1 MLNAPL
7 REASN
12 SLQQNRKL
20 AIDSEWL
27 DDLRLRIDDLCTI
40 TSRYLEQEH
49 IEQLREACSFAAQ
62 AHAGVYRKSGE
73 PYIFHPL
80 AVARI
85 LANVRFDHET
95 LLAALLHD
103 VIEDTQYDKES
114 LSTHFGPE
122 VAELVDGVS
131 KLTQIKFDSKL
142 EAQAENFRKMF
153 LAMAKDLRVIMIKLA
168 DRLHNM
174 RTLSAMRP
182 ISRRRIARETL
193 EIYAPIA
200 GRLGMN
206 HLRQELE
213 DLGLSHLYPFRF
225 RVLQEAVRKLSG
237 NRHEIISQMETRIN
251 ARLREEGIA
260 ARVVG
265 RSKHLWAIYQ
275 KMRGKLP
282 LSFEEQLIGHSPDA
296 ERLTARKNKPFREVY
311 DVYAVRIIVD
321 TVDNCYRVL
330 GIAHNLYKPI
340 MGRFKDYIAI
350 PKANGYQSLHT
361 VLFGPGG
368 APIELQ
374 IRTEDMHTMAEVGVA
389 AHWLYKAGNDSEGGR
404 AHQRAREWLTK
415 LLDMQRR
422 AGNPVEFLE
431 SVKIDLFPDE
441 IYVFTPRGEIIELP
455 RGATAV
461 DFAYAIHSD
470 VGNTCVG
477 ARINRRLAP
486 LRTPLTTG
494 QTVEA
499 IITPT
504 ARPNPAWL
512 HFVVTAKARA
522 SIRHYLKHLKRDEA
536 ALLGK
541 RLLEKALAG
550 RIGGL
555 SELPTERI
563 KALLREFNLN
573 HFEDLL
579 ADIGLGNRVA
589 ALIVK
594 RLLPEDTREEDPALA
609 ADAQPLFIKGT
620 EGAVVSFGKCCRPL
634 PGDAIIGF
642 LNAGRGI
649 VIHRDNC
656 KNVITYKKNADRW
669 IEVEW
674 EQNIATDFPV
684 DLRLEAINKRGVLA
698 TIAAA
703 ISAAD
708 ANIETINTSE
718 REGNLT
724 TVCLLL
730 NVNDRKHLARIL
742 RRLRTLPEVTKVVR
756 RA

>member
-1 MLNAPL
+1 MMSVPL
-7 REASN
+7 REVRN
-12 SLQQNRKL
+12 EIQSLCKL
-20 AIDSEWL
+20 AVGDEWL
-27 DDLRLRIDDLCTI
+27 DDLRLRIDDLCAI
-40 TSRYLEQEH
+40 TAEYLEPEQV
-49 IEQLREACSFAAQ
+49 EQLREACHFAAE
-62 AHAGVYRKSGE
+62 AHAGIYRKSGE

-95 LLAALLHD
+95 LQAALLHD
-103 VIEDTQYDKES
+103 VIEDTHYDKEQIS
-114 LSTHFGPE
+114 SRFGPE
-122 VAELVDGVS
+122 VADLVDGVS
-131 KLTQIKFDSKL
+131 KLTQIQFNSKL

-182 ISRRRIARETL
+182 ESRRRIARETL

-213 DLGLSHLYPFRF
+213 DLGLNHLYPLRF
-225 RVLQEAVRKLSG
+225 RVLQDAVRKMSG
-237 NRHEIISQMETRIN
+237 NRHEIVSQMESRIN
-251 ARLREEGIA
+251 VRLREEDIK
-260 ARVVG
+260 ARVMG
-265 RSKHLWAIYQ
+265 RSKHLWGIYQ
-275 KMRGKLP
+275 KMRGKPPLP
-282 LSFEEQLIGHSPDA
+282 FRERPAGPSPDTD
-296 ERLTARKNKPFREVY
+296 RLSARKTKPFREVH

-321 TVDNCYRVL
+321 TADTCYRVL
-330 GIAHNLYKPI
+330 GVMHSLYKPI

-368 APIELQ
+368 IPIELQ
-374 IRTEDMHTMAEVGVA
+374 IRTEEMHIMAEVGVA
-389 AHWLYKAGNDSEGGR
+389 AHWRYKSGGEGQGGH
-404 AHQRAREWLTK
+404 AQQRAREWLQK

-431 SVKIDLFPDE
+431 SVKVDLFPDE
-441 IYVFTPRGEIIELP
+441 VYVFTPRGEIIELP

-477 ARINRRLAP
+477 ARVDRRLVP

-512 HFVVTAKARA
+512 NFVVTAKARA
-522 SIRHYLKHLKRDEA
+522 SIRHYLKHLQRGEA
-536 ALLGK
+536 TLLGK

-555 SELPTERI
+555 NELPAERI
-563 KALLREFNLN
+563 KALVQEFNLTS
-573 HFEDLL
+573 FDELL

-589 ALIVK
+589 ALIAK
-594 RLLPEDTREEDPALA
+594 RLLPSDEQEEPLSPDAS
-609 ADAQPLFIKGT
+609 AQPLLIKGT
-620 EGAVVSFGKCCRPL
+620 EGTVVGFGKCCRPL

-642 LNAGRGI
+642 LNTGRGI
-649 VIHRDNC
+649 VIHRDHC
-656 KNVITYKKNADRW
+656 KNVTGYKRTAEKW

-674 EQNIATDFPV
+674 EPHITTDFPV
-684 DLRLEAINKRGVLA
+684 ELRLDIVNKRGVLA

-703 ISAAD
+703 ISATD
-708 ANIETINTSE
+708 TNIETINTSE
-718 REGNLT
+718 RDGNTT
-724 TVCLLL
+724 TVHLLL
-730 NVNDRKHLARIL
+730 NVRDRSHLARVM
-742 RRLRTLPEVTKVVR
+742 RRLRTLPEALKLAR
-756 RA
+756 RG

>member
-1 MLNAPL
+1 MLSTPL
-7 REASN
+7 RDQN
-12 SLQQNRKL
+12 DIQQIPNL
-20 AIDSEWL
+20 TVDNEWL
-27 DDLRLRIDDLCTI
+27 DDLHLRIDDLCAI
-40 TSRYLEQEH
+40 AGEYLEPAQVER
-49 IEQLREACSFAAQ
+49 LRDACYFATE
-62 AHAGVYRKSGE
+62 AHAGIYRKSGE

-95 LLAALLHD
+95 LQAALLHD
-103 VIEDTQYDKES
+103 VIEDTHYSKEQ
-114 LSTHFGPE
+114 LSNRFGPE
-122 VAELVDGVS
+122 VAGLVDGVS
-131 KLTQIKFDSKL
+131 KLTQIQFNSKL

-153 LAMAKDLRVIMIKLA
+153 LAMAKDLRIIMIKLA

-174 RTLSAMRP
+174 RTLGAMRP
-182 ISRRRIARETL
+182 ESRRRIARETL

-213 DLGLSHLYPFRF
+213 NLGFNHLYPVRF
-225 RVLQEAVRKLSG
+225 RVLQDTVRKMSG
-237 NRHEIISQMETRIN
+237 NRREIIGQLETRIQT
-251 ARLREEGIA
+251 RLDDEGIK

-265 RSKHLWAIYQ
+265 RSKHLWGIYQ
-275 KMRGKLP
+275 KMRSKHLP
-282 LSFEEQLIGHSPDA
+282 FKDVH
-296 ERLTARKNKPFREVY
+296 
-311 DVYAVRIIVD
+311 DVYAVRIIVE
-321 TVDNCYRVL
+321 TVDTCYRVL
-330 GIAHNLYKPI
+330 GAMHNLYKPF

-361 VLFGPGG
+361 VLFGPNGV
-368 APIELQ
+368 PIEVQ
-374 IRTEDMHTMAEVGVA
+374 VRTEEMHIMAEVGVA
-389 AHWLYKAGNDSEGGR
+389 AHWRYKSSGDSQGSH
-404 AHQRAREWLTK
+404 AQQRAREWLQK

-477 ARINRRLAP
+477 AKVDRRLVP
-486 LRTPLTTG
+486 LRTPLSNG
-494 QTVEA
+494 QTVEVV
-499 IITPT
+499 ITPT

-512 HFVVTAKARA
+512 NFVVTAKARA
-522 SIRHYLKHLKRDEA
+522 SIRHYLKHLQREEA
-536 ALLGK
+536 ILLGK
-541 RLLEKALAG
+541 RLLEKALVG

-555 SELPTERI
+555 SELPVETVR
-563 KALLREFNLN
+563 ALLQELKLVSFD
-573 HFEDLL
+573 DLL

-589 ALIVK
+589 ALIAK
-594 RLLPEDTREEDPALA
+594 QLLPEEEDEVTTSPDAS
-609 ADAQPLFIKGT
+609 AQPLLIKGT
-620 EGAVVSFGKCCRPL
+620 EGTVVSFGKCCRPL
-634 PGDAIIGF
+634 PGDPIIGY

-656 KNVITYKKNADRW
+656 KNVTSYKKSPEKW

-674 EQNIATDFPV
+674 EQNIDSDFSAE
-684 DLRLEAINKRGVLA
+684 LRLDVINKRGVLA

-703 ISAAD
+703 ISATD
-708 ANIETINTSE
+708 TNIETINTSE
-718 REGNLT
+718 RDGNAT
-724 TVCLLL
+724 IVYLLL
-730 NVNDRKHLARIL
+730 NVRDRAHLARVM
-742 RRLRTLPEVTKVVR
+742 RRLRTLPEALRLAR
-756 RA
+756 RN

>member
-1 MLNAPL
+1 MSAPL
-7 REASN
+7 RDVRNE
-12 SLQQNRKL
+12 LQQIRKL
-20 AIDSEWL
+20 AVDDEWL
-27 DDLRLRIDDLCTI
+27 DDLRLRIDDLCAI
-40 TSRYLEQEH
+40 VGEYLEPESVG
-49 IEQLREACSFAAQ
+49 QLREGCYFAAE

-85 LANVRFDHET
+85 LANVRFELET

-103 VIEDTQYDKES
+103 VIEDTQYDKEH
-114 LSTHFGPE
+114 LSARFGPE

-131 KLTQIKFDSKL
+131 KLTHIHFNSKL

-182 ISRRRIARETL
+182 DSRRRIARETL

-213 DLGLSHLYPFRF
+213 DLGLSHLHPFRF
-225 RVLQEAVRKLSG
+225 RVLQEAVRKMSG
-237 NRHEIISQMETRIN
+237 NRHEIVSQMEARIDTR
-251 ARLREEGIA
+251 LQEEGIS

-265 RSKHLWAIYQ
+265 RGKHLWGIYQ
-275 KMRGKLP
+275 KMRGKPPLP
-282 LSFEEQLIGHSPDA
+282 FREPSTGVVADPD
-296 ERLTARKNKPFREVY
+296 RPPTRKSKPFREVY

-321 TVDNCYRVL
+321 SVDTCYRVL
-330 GIAHNLYKPI
+330 GVTHNLYKPI

-361 VLFGPGG
+361 VLFGPNGV
-368 APIELQ
+368 PIELQ
-374 IRTEDMHTMAEVGVA
+374 IRTEDMHIMAEVGVA
-389 AHWLYKAGNDSEGGR
+389 AHWRYKSGGEGEGGH
-404 AHQRAREWLTK
+404 AQQRAREWLSK

-441 IYVFTPRGEIIELP
+441 VYVFTPRGEIIELP

-477 ARINRRLAP
+477 ARVDRRLVP
-486 LRTPLTTG
+486 LRTPLATG

-504 ARPNPAWL
+504 ARPNPSWL
-512 HFVVTAKARA
+512 NFVVTAKARA

-541 RLLEKALAG
+541 RLLEKALSG
-550 RIGGL
+550 RISGL
-555 SELPTERI
+555 NDLPVERV
-563 KALLREFNLN
+563 KALLREFNLSS
-573 HFEDLL
+573 FEELL

-589 ALIVK
+589 ALIAK
-594 RLLPEDTREEDPALA
+594 RLLPGGDRDEA
-609 ADAQPLFIKGT
+609 APPDASAQPLLIKGT
-620 EGAVVSFGKCCRPL
+620 EGTVVSFGKCCRPL

-649 VIHRDNC
+649 VIHRDHC
-656 KNVITYKKNADRW
+656 KNVTGYKKNADKW

-674 EQNIATDFPV
+674 EHNIKTDFPV
-684 DLRLEAINKRGVLA
+684 ELRLEVSNQRGVLA

-703 ISAAD
+703 ISATD
-708 ANIETINTSE
+708 TNIETINTSE
-718 REGNLT
+718 REGNSIA
-724 TVCLLL
+724 VYLLL
-730 NVNDRKHLARIL
+730 NVDDRTHLARVL
-742 RRLRTLPEVTKVVR
+742 RRLRTLPEVSKVAR
-756 RA
+756 RI

>member
-1 MLNAPL
+1 MLSAAAV
-7 REASN
+7 RETLDEM
-12 SLQQNRKL
+12 LQRPKL
-20 AIDSEWL
+20 AVDDEWL
-27 DDLRLRIDDLCTI
+27 DDLQLRIDDLCAI
-40 TSRYLEQEH
+40 AGEYLEPAQVER
-49 IEQLREACSFAAQ
+49 LREAGRFAAE

-95 LLAALLHD
+95 LQAALLHD
-103 VIEDTQYDKES
+103 VIEDTHYGKEQ
-114 LSTHFGPE
+114 LSSRFGPE
-122 VAELVDGVS
+122 VADLVDGVS
-131 KLTQIKFDSKL
+131 KLTQIQFNSKL

-153 LAMAKDLRVIMIKLA
+153 LAMAKDLRIIMIKLA

-174 RTLSAMRP
+174 RTLGAMRP
-182 ISRRRIARETL
+182 ESRRRIACETL

-213 DLGLSHLYPFRF
+213 NLGFSHLHPLRF
-225 RVLQEAVRKLSG
+225 RVLQDALRKMSG
-237 NRHEIISQMETRIN
+237 NRREIVSQLETRIQT
-251 ARLREEGIA
+251 RLDDEGGIK

-265 RSKHLWAIYQ
+265 RSKHLWGIYR
-275 KMRGKLP
+275 KMRDK
-282 LSFEEQLIGHSPDA
+282 
-296 ERLTARKNKPFREVY
+296 RLPFRDVH
-311 DVYAVRIIVD
+311 DVYAVRLIVD
-321 TVDNCYRVL
+321 TVDACYRAL
-330 GIAHNLYKPI
+330 GMMHSLYKPI

-361 VLFGPGG
+361 VLFGPNGV
-368 APIELQ
+368 PIEVQ
-374 IRTEDMHTMAEVGVA
+374 IRTEDMHIMAEVGVA
-389 AHWLYKAGNDSEGGR
+389 AHWRYKSGGEGQGGH
-404 AHQRAREWLTK
+404 AQQRAREWLRN

-431 SVKIDLFPDE
+431 SVKVDLFPDE

-477 ARINRRLAP
+477 AKVDRRLAP
-486 LRTPLTTG
+486 LRTPLATG
-494 QTVEA
+494 QTVEV

-512 HFVVTAKARA
+512 SFVVTAKARA
-522 SIRHYLKHLKRDEA
+522 SIRHYLKHLQRDEA
-536 ALLGK
+536 VLLGK

-550 RIGGL
+550 RLGGL
-555 SELPTERI
+555 GELPDKRI
-563 KALLREFNLN
+563 KALVREFNLN
-573 HFEDLL
+573 NFDEVL

-589 ALIVK
+589 ALIAK
-594 RLLPEDTREEDPALA
+594 RLLPEGDEDA
-609 ADAQPLFIKGT
+609 AGLDMSIQPLLIKGT
-620 EGAVVSFGKCCRPL
+620 EGTVVGFGKCCRPL
-634 PGDAIIGF
+634 PGDAIIGYI
-642 LNAGRGI
+642 NAGRGI

-656 KNVITYKKNADRW
+656 RNVANYKKSPEKW

-674 EQNIATDFPV
+674 EPHASADFSAE
-684 DLRLEAINKRGVLA
+684 LRLDVANRRGVLA

-703 ISAAD
+703 ISTAD

-718 REGNLT
+718 RDGSAT
-724 TVCLLL
+724 TVHLLL
-730 NVNDRKHLARIL
+730 DVRDRAHLARVM
-742 RRLRTLPEVTKVVR
+742 RQLRTLPEVLKLAR
-756 RA
+756 RG